1 MTISF
6 YSECDD
12 FSVSPHGGL
21 GAVGFYK
28 SFLKCEELVKHIPK
42 NKLGNDT
49 SLTFYHLLQEVNS
62 ENSALF
68 RRKSEASEAL
78 SLLWLSRVR
87 KTAHLFVA
95 FNEIPQ
101 FNGLTSDDL
110 SRLSKLSSD
119 VQNLPNITNVLLEF
133 GIVLIYEPSIPK
145 MKLDGAVFNLSSN
158 RPVIA
163 LSLRYPQ
170 LDKFWFT
177 LMHELAHVVLHYEDL
192 STPILDDMDDI
203 HDDFKEM
210 QADRLASNS
219 LISRS
224 DWRSSIAK
232 YSTNEK
238 SIKDFSKQVGIHPS
252 IVAGRLQ
259 KESNRY
265 DIFSKIVNEVN
276 VRKILL
282 NYE

>member
-6 YSECDD
+6 YNDCDD
-12 FSVSPHGGL
+12 FSVSPHGSL
-21 GAVGFYK
+21 GAVEFYK
-28 SFLKCEELVKHIPK
+28 SFLKCEELVKNIPK
-42 NKLGNDT
+42 NELGKDA
-49 SLTFYHLLQEVNS
+49 SLTFYNILQEVNS

-68 RRKSEASEAL
+68 RKRSDAGEAL

-101 FNGLTSDDL
+101 FNGLTPDDL
-110 SRLSKLSSD
+110 TNLSKLSKDAAS
-119 VQNLPNITNVLLEF
+119 LPSLANVLLEL

-145 MKLDGAVFNLSSN
+145 MKLDGAVFNLSSD

-192 STPILDDMDDI
+192 RIPILDDMNDI
-203 HDDFKEM
+203 HDDLKEK

-224 DWRSSIAK
+224 DWRSSIVK
-232 YSTNEK
+232 YSSSEK
-238 SIKDFSKQVGIHPS
+238 SINDFAKQVGVHPS
-252 IVAGRLQ
+252 IVAGRFQ
-259 KESNRY
+259 KELNRY
-265 DIFSKIVNEVN
+265 DIFSKIVNEVD
-276 VRKILL
+276 VRKVLL
-282 NYE
+282 NHE

>member
-1 MTISF
+1 MAIS
-6 YSECDD
+6 YHDD
-12 FSVSPHGGL
+12 FDDFPVSPHGGL
-21 GAVGFYK
+21 GAVEFYK
-28 SFLKCEELVKHIPK
+28 SFLKCEELVKNIPQ
-42 NKLGNDT
+42 NELGKDPR
-49 SLTFYHLLQEVNS
+49 LTFYNLLQEVNS
-62 ENSALF
+62 ANSALF
-68 RRKSEASEAL
+68 RRKSDASEAL
-78 SLLWLSRVR
+78 SMLWLSRVR
-87 KTAHLFVA
+87 KTANLFVA
-95 FNEIPQ
+95 FNKIPP
-101 FNGLTSDDL
+101 FNELTSDDL
-110 SRLSKLSSD
+110 SDLSKLSKD
-119 VQNLPNITNVLLEF
+119 AAMLPNLANILLEF
-133 GIVLIYEPSIPK
+133 GIVLIYEPSIPR
-145 MKLDGAVFNLSSN
+145 MKLDGAVFNLSFD

-177 LMHELAHVVLHYEDL
+177 LMHELAHVVLHHEDL
-192 STPILDDMDDI
+192 SIPILDNMDVI
-203 HDDFKEM
+203 HDDLKEK

-224 DWRSSIAK
+224 DWRSSIVK
-232 YSTNEK
+232 YSSSEK

-252 IVAGRLQ
+252 IVAGRLR